1 MRIFLRKYVLILLIS
16 IFIYTTL
23 YLLKINDISYFN
35 FNFYNILI
43 ITLLIRL
50 FDDYNDYE
58 KDVINKKTV
67 FKKEVICLL
76 ICLCF
81 ILSIVFII
89 LTKNYLLF
97 CILGLLLISLFKKL
111 VILKYLKALYIPILI
126 IGLMSIFGFNIIYI
140 IIAVILGIG
149 DLLLI
154 YIKG

>member
-1 MRIFLRKYVLILLIS
+1 MLIFLRKYVLILLIS

-23 YLLKINDISYFN
+23 YLLKINNISYFN
-35 FNFYNILI
+35 FDFYNILI

-67 FKKEVICLL
+67 FKKEVLRLL

-81 ILSIVFII
+81 ISSIFFII
-89 LTKNYLLF
+89 LTKNYLLI
-97 CILGLLLISLFKKL
+97 CVLGLLIISLLKKPI
-111 VILKYLKALYIPILI
+111 ILKYLKALYIPVLI
-126 IGLMSIFGFNIIYI
+126 IGLMGVFGFNIIYL